1 MAVIDADLMQRPNPK
16 AGGDNQVDSSI
27 KSKTEAGRVEWMVL
41 VTQVQYG
48 SADVDR
54 SSVSAYGEHPR
65 VPCYLRHGETSHLC
79 QQPHQRR

>member
-1 MAVIDADLMQRPNPK
+1 MPLVELVAIAHNVAVIDADLMQRPNPK

-48 SADVDR
+48 SAGDE
-54 SSVSAYGEHPR
+54 EHSC
-65 VPCYLRHGETSHLC
+65 VHEH
-79 QQPHQRR
+79 